1 MKLVLKTNN
10 PVQLNFAEALLR
22 DAGIAAEVFDA
33 QMSVMEGSVGVLP
46 RRLMVADAYFAAAQ
60 RLLREGLPDAV
71 VEET

>member
-10 PVQLNFAEALLR
+10 PVQLNFAEVILK

-46 RRLMVADAYFAAAQ
+46 RRLMVADADFDEAR

-71 VEET
+71 IEGS

>member
-10 PVQLNFAEALLR
+10 PVQLSFAEAVLK
-22 DAGIAAEVFDA
+22 DAGIPAEVFDA

-46 RRLMVADAYFAAAQ
+46 RRLMVADADFAEAQ

-71 VEET
+71 VET